1 MKVLVDS
8 LTNKITGV
16 FNEPLN
22 FDISGHYV
30 IDVSP
35 LISSVVPGSDNS
47 VPDLITAKNT
57 AWTAYAETF
66 ASFAAIIGTPTTA
79 SDELIG
85 SVGSIYM
92 DPNVGLAA
100 GGSSGVEVGTVGTS
114 PPNKRVVVRPGG
126 TILTNPISITGS
138 PTRFFFHYSG
148 FSLYRAAVDPANP
161 TNPTPGP
168 SKMLYGYDPTVP
180 GFKSFQNSIF
190 TVSVCQPTTPFSSLL
205 SPVMADALNNFPG
218 GATSIRLKFTN
229 TSTIPYHLS
238 DWVLVYK

>member
-16 FNEPLN
+16 FNEPLD

-30 IDVSP
+30 IDIST
-35 LISSVVPGSDNS
+35 LIASVVPGSDNS

-57 AWTAYAETF
+57 AWTAYAQ
-66 ASFAAIIGTPTTA
+66 SFATFPAGTPTTV

-92 DPNVGLAA
+92 DSNVSLAT
-100 GGSSGVEVGTVGTS
+100 GGSTGVEVGTVGTS

-126 TILTNPISITGS
+126 TILTNPISISGT
-138 PTRFFFHYSG
+138 PTRFFFHYTG
-148 FSLYRAAVDPANP
+148 FTLYRAAVDPANP

-168 SKMLYGYDPTVP
+168 SKMLYDYDPTAP

-190 TVSVCQPTTPFSSLL
+190 TVAVCQPTTPFSNLL
-205 SPVMADALNNFPG
+205 SPVTADAVNNFPG

-229 TSTIPYHLS
+229 TSALPYHLS